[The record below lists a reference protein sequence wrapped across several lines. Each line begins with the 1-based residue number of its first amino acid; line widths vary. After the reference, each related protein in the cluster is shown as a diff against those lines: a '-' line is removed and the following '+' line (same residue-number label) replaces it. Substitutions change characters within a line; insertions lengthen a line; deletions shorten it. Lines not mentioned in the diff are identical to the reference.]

1 MSDSLRP
8 HGVQPTRLPCPWDSP
23 GKSTG
28 VGAIGCAGIL
38 SSARM
43 SSSLMLWTGEARKVF
58 CFFLSLVG
66 IKLSVSYSAFSDAI
80 LAENLGQLFTVWQAP
95 VFPNMVMFSWSGVVI
110 VFFPA
115 RPLLLWS
122 SGWRDSRPFLGLLFV
137 LTCWN
142 FQVADFFSNK
152 YGIYEL
158 KENPGELTAVLPLG
172 S

>member
-1 MSDSLRP
+1 MDR
-8 HGVQPTRLPCPWDSP
+8 G
-23 GKSTG
+23 GKES
-28 VGAIGCAGIL
+28 VL
-38 SSARM
+38 
-43 SSSLMLWTGEARKVF
+43 
-58 CFFLSLVG
+58 FFLSLVG

-158 KENPGELTAVLPLG
+158 KENPGELTAVLLLG